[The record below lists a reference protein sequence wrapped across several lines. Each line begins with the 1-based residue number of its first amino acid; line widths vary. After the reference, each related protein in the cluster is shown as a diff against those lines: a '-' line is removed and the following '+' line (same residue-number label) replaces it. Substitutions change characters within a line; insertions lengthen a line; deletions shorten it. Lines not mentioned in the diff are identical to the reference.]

1 MMEFPKDHELFKD
14 IRPDGTLETP
24 DIMEKMVRNSAYS
37 AFFNEAQKANDKLPS
52 KTQDKANSVKEYSR
66 EIFEVAADAAYQY
79 TKSGYIGMFPTGTFS
94 GAKYGT
100 EENYSQVVFTVMD
113 QLHNYQPKNLCIK
126 DQQQL
131 YSDAVSAKKERRSSL
146 IAVLFLLLN
155 MAIVALAALSLL
167 PGMEQY
173 RLFGRGWDWAVVA
186 AALLTLVLAWIF
198 HLPCNNEWGIL
209 GFIHALLIFMSL
221 MWQVEDFE
229 SAENIII
236 LTGVTLIVSLI
247 SIIHY
252 LADGCVGYV
261 RWRIKDFRKWCDQ
274 DALDNYRHLRFLILW
289 YRNLTGE
296 QKTPFDPMLDEFFS
310 TLKKR
315 KNI

>member
-1 MMEFPKDHELFKD
+1 MEFPKDHELFKD
-14 IRPDGTLETP
+14 IHPDGTLETP
-24 DIMEKMVRNSAYS
+24 NIMEKAIRDSAYS
-37 AFFNEAQKANDKLPS
+37 VFFNEVQKANDKLPS
-52 KTQDKANSVKEYSR
+52 RIQDLGKSIKECSQ

-79 TKSGYIGMFPTGTFS
+79 TKGGYIGMFPYGTFS

-100 EENYSQVVFTVMD
+100 EKKYLQVEFSVMG
-113 QLHNYQPKNLCIK
+113 QLENYQPKGLCIK
-126 DQQQL
+126 DQQKM
-131 YSDAVSAKKERRSSL
+131 YADAVSAKKERSSSL
-146 IAVLFLLLN
+146 IAVFFLLIN
-155 MAIVALAALSLL
+155 MAIVALAGLSLL

-173 RLFGRGWDWAVVA
+173 RLLGRGWDWAVVA

-261 RWRIKDFRKWCDQ
+261 QWRIKDFKKWCDE
-274 DALDNYRHLRFLILW
+274 DALDNYRHLRFLVLW
-289 YRNLTGE
+289 YRNVMKK

-310 TLKKR
+310 TLEKR
-315 KNI
+315 KKF